1 MSWFSRKKKEEKKP
15 TLEDVEMIQQGIVN
29 HESDKGEDSPNLI
42 YRGPMSGMSEA
53 IKKFNETGEKT
64 GDIREWCG

>member
-1 MSWFSRKKKEEKKP
+1 MSWFSRKKKEEPKK
-15 TLEDVEMIQQGIVN
+15 EEKVVEQTPVEN
-29 HESDKGEDSPNLI
+29 SKESSEENPNLI

-64 GDIREWCG
+64 GDIRE